1 MDLKQR
7 KLNRSEWDSI
17 EIPVP
22 KAEIDILNMI
32 VQGYHDVNIRINN
45 NNSIF
50 SYLKI
55 EFSEKM
61 ESYLFNKYF
70 RERTASIEK
79 ELKKI
84 NPEYKP
90 MKIDSDIKLNSS
102 DRIRLE
108 RFDEKTLFVNDIYE
122 NTLLTN
128 IEKFLEN
135 KKSNAIKL
143 FHYHYFTLYKLIR
156 NNINKLN
163 VHIKNLVDIVL
174 KMFEEQINLSTII
187 ENAVEFIEKNQ
198 NILKYGDLTLYEHQ
212 KDIFT
217 ACKAPNAKLVLY
229 MAPTGTGKTLTPVAL
244 SEHYKIIFV
253 CAARHVGL
261 ALARAA
267 ISVHKKIA
275 FAFGCGSAADIRLHY
290 FAAKEYSV
298 NKRTGGIWKVD
309 NSIGDNVEIMICD
322 IKSYLPAMYYML
334 AFNKKSKLITYW
346 DEPTITMDY
355 NEHDFHKIIRRN
367 WKKNKIPNMV
377 LSSATLPKL
386 HELTQTIPD
395 FKNKFPR
402 VIVIYFCKKLESN
415 GLELVKFLS

>member
-22 KAEIDILNMI
+22 KTEIDILNMI

-90 MKIDSDIKLNSS
+90 MKIDSDIKLNYS
-102 DRIRLE
+102 DRIRLD

-174 KMFEEQINLSTII
+174 SMFEEQINLSIII
-187 ENAVEFIEKNQ
+187 ENAVEFI
-198 NILKYGDLTLYEHQ
+198 
-212 KDIFT
+212 
-217 ACKAPNAKLVLY
+217 
-229 MAPTGTGKTLTPVAL
+229 
-244 SEHYKIIFV
+244 
-253 CAARHVGL
+253 
-261 ALARAA
+261 
-267 ISVHKKIA
+267 
-275 FAFGCGSAADIRLHY
+275 
-290 FAAKEYSV
+290 
-298 NKRTGGIWKVD
+298 
-309 NSIGDNVEIMICD
+309 
-322 IKSYLPAMYYML
+322 
-334 AFNKKSKLITYW
+334 
-346 DEPTITMDY
+346 
-355 NEHDFHKIIRRN
+355 
-367 WKKNKIPNMV
+367 
-377 LSSATLPKL
+377 
-386 HELTQTIPD
+386 
-395 FKNKFPR
+395 
-402 VIVIYFCKKLESN
+402 
-415 GLELVKFLS
+415 

>member
-1 MDLKQR
+1 MDWKQR

-135 KKSNAIKL
+135 
-143 FHYHYFTLYKLIR
+143 
-156 NNINKLN
+156 
-163 VHIKNLVDIVL
+163 
-174 KMFEEQINLSTII
+174 
-187 ENAVEFIEKNQ
+187 
-198 NILKYGDLTLYEHQ
+198 
-212 KDIFT
+212 
-217 ACKAPNAKLVLY
+217 
-229 MAPTGTGKTLTPVAL
+229 
-244 SEHYKIIFV
+244 
-253 CAARHVGL
+253 
-261 ALARAA
+261 
-267 ISVHKKIA
+267 
-275 FAFGCGSAADIRLHY
+275 
-290 FAAKEYSV
+290 
-298 NKRTGGIWKVD
+298 
-309 NSIGDNVEIMICD
+309 
-322 IKSYLPAMYYML
+322 
-334 AFNKKSKLITYW
+334 
-346 DEPTITMDY
+346 
-355 NEHDFHKIIRRN
+355 
-367 WKKNKIPNMV
+367 
-377 LSSATLPKL
+377 
-386 HELTQTIPD
+386 
-395 FKNKFPR
+395 
-402 VIVIYFCKKLESN
+402 
-415 GLELVKFLS
+415 